1 MEYTSRNS
9 ARLVLL
15 AFALSA
21 LLAMAGD
28 SDEKK
33 DEKKEWDV
41 NHFTDQTHEVAIDTD
56 EGSWMSLDVSP
67 DGKTIAF
74 DLLGD
79 IYTLPI
85 GGGEATAIMTG
96 MAWDMQPRFSPD
108 GKSLAFT
115 SDRGGGDN
123 IWVADADGKNAHQ
136 VTKET
141 FRLLNSPAWSPDGRF
156 IVARKHF
163 SSSRSLGAGELWL
176 YHVSG
181 GQSGV
186 QLNEKP
192 NDQKDLGEPAF
203 SPDGRY
209 VYFSQD
215 TTPGR
220 VFEYSKDPNPGIY
233 SIRRLDLQ
241 KDEIENVISST
252 GGAVR
257 PTPSPNGRYLAYVR
271 RHQYQTKLFLHDL
284 ESGKNTVLYDGLD
297 RDMQET
303 WAIHGVYPTMGW
315 LPDSSG
321 LVFWAKGKLHRLDLA
336 TRQEQLIPF
345 HLKATRTVAESLRSP
360 VEVAP
365 AKFKTRMLRWAT
377 TSPAGDKVVFQAL
390 GYLYLQSL
398 PNGKPQRLT
407 NQNDRF
413 EFYPAWSR
421 DGKQLAYVTWND
433 LSEGTLNVIATDGK
447 SPAKVVSSK
456 PGIFV
461 EPCFTPDGKA
471 LVYRKSGGGGLL
483 NQLYTKETGLYFQA
497 LDGSAPKRIVEEGDS
512 PHFGAKGDRV
522 FYLAYGK
529 DDARIL
535 KSVDLNGKDPREH
548 VTSEM
553 GDELLVSPDG
563 KWLAFTEHYNAH
575 VMPFTLASKSFT
587 ISPDGGA
594 LPTAQVSRDAGQTL
608 HWGGDSSRLYW
619 SLGSKLFHR
628 DLKDAFAFVS
638 GAPAKLP
645 EPGGESIDLGF
656 EVDHDVPSG
665 TVVFEGGRI
674 VTMKGDEV
682 IENGVLVVNGNRIQA
697 IGRVGDVAI
706 PDGAYRVDA
715 KGKTL
720 IPGLVDV
727 HFHAGYGA
735 DEITPQ
741 QNWQT
746 NASLAFGVTT
756 THNPSTDT
764 TLAFATTEMTR
775 AGVLTGPRIFSTGAI
790 LYGAKAPTLTAK
802 IDSLDD
808 ALSHLRRLQDVGAF
822 SVKSYNQ
829 PRRNQRQQVIEGA
842 RQLGMMVV
850 PEGGSMFHHNM
861 SMIADGHTGI
871 EHSIPLA
878 VLYKD
883 VVQFW
888 SGTKVGYTPT
898 LGVAYGGISGENYW
912 YQHTDVW
919 SHPLLSL
926 HVPPAVLEARA
937 RRRVMAPES
946 EYNHIRVAEGCK
958 KLLDAGVSVQLGA
971 HGQREGLAAHW
982 ELWMFVQG
990 GMTPLE
996 ALRCGTLNGAHYLG
1010 LDKEVGSLEVGKL
1023 ADVAVIDQNPLEDI
1037 RNSDKVSMVMVNG
1050 RLYNAMTLDQV
1061 GNHPKPRKPY
1071 YWEGDGMAFPNGVS
1085 ESHSEGKCMEH

>member
-1 MEYTSRNS
+1 MEKRFRYRAS
-9 ARLVLL
+9 ALV
-15 AFALSA
+15 FALA
-21 LLAMAGD
+21 LLAPLTLAGE

-41 NHFTDQTHEVAIDTD
+41 NHFTDKTHEVAIDTD

-67 DGKTIAF
+67 DGKTIVF

-85 GGGEATAIMTG
+85 EGGEATSILSG
-96 MAWDMQPRFSPD
+96 MAWEMQPRFSPD

-115 SDRGGGDN
+115 SDRAGGDN
-123 IWVADADGKNAHQ
+123 IWVADRDGKNPRQ
-136 VTKET
+136 ITKET

-156 IVARKHF
+156 IAARKHF
-163 SSSRSLGAGELWL
+163 SSSRSLGAGEIWI
-176 YHVSG
+176 YHASG
-181 GQSGV
+181 GKSGV

-192 NDQKDLGEPAF
+192 NDQKDLGEPAY

-233 SIRRLDLQ
+233 SIRRIDLQ
-241 KDEIENVISST
+241 KGEIETVIGST

-257 PTPSPNGRYLAYVR
+257 PTPSPDGRYLAYVR

-284 ESGKNTVLYDGLD
+284 ESGKNTLLYENLE

-303 WAIHGVYPTMGW
+303 WAIHGVYPTMAW

-336 TRQEQLIPF
+336 TRQERMIPF
-345 HLKATRTVAESLRSP
+345 HVKTTRSIAETLRRP

-377 TSPAGDKVVFQAL
+377 ASPSGDKVVFQAL
-390 GYLYLQSL
+390 GYLYIQTL

-407 NQNDRF
+407 NQNDHF
-413 EFYPAWSR
+413 EFYPTWSR
-421 DGKQLAYVTWND
+421 DGKQLAYTTWND
-433 LSEGTLNVIATDGK
+433 ASQSTLRVIAADGK
-447 SPAKVVSSK
+447 SPSRVISTK

-471 LVYRKSGGGGLL
+471 LVYRKAGAGSLL
-483 NQLYTKETGLYFQA
+483 NPLNTKEPGLYLQA
-497 LDGSAPKRIVEEGDS
+497 LAGGEPKRIVEEGEQ
-512 PHFGAKGDRV
+512 PHFGAKDDRV
-522 FYLAYGK
+522 FFLTSGK
-529 DDARIL
+529 DDERIL
-535 KSVDLNGKDPREH
+535 NSVALDGKDPRQH

-553 GDELLVSPDG
+553 GDELRVSPDG

-575 VMPFTLASKSFT
+575 VTPFTLASKSFT
-587 ISPDGGA
+587 ISPDGGN
-594 LPTAQVSRDAGQTL
+594 LPTTRVSRDAGQAL
-608 HWGGDSSRLYW
+608 HWSGDSGRLYW
-619 SLGSKLFHR
+619 SLGTKLFHR
-628 DLKDAFAFVS
+628 DLKDAFAFVP
-638 GAPAKLP
+638 GAPEKLP
-645 EPGGESIDLGF
+645 EPGGESVELSFD
-656 EVDHDVPSG
+656 VNHDVPSG

-682 IENGVLVVNGNRIQA
+682 IENGVLVVTGNRIQA
-697 IGRVGDVAI
+697 IGRAGEVAI
-706 PDGAYRVDA
+706 PAGAYKVDA

-727 HFHAGYGA
+727 HFHASYGS
-735 DEITPQ
+735 DEIVPQ

-756 THNPSTDT
+756 SHNPSTDT
-764 TLAFATTEMTR
+764 TQAFATTELTM
-775 AGVLTGPRIFSTGAI
+775 AGQLTGPRVFSTGAI
-790 LYGAKAPTLTAK
+790 LYGAKVPTLTSK
-802 IDSLDD
+802 VESLDD

-829 PRRNQRQQVIEGA
+829 PRRNQRQQVIEAA
-842 RQLGMMVV
+842 RQLNMMVV
-850 PEGGSMFHHNM
+850 PEGGSLFHHNM

-883 VVQFW
+883 VIQFW
-888 SGTKVGYTPT
+888 SGSKVGYTPT

-912 YQHTDVW
+912 YHHSDVW
-919 SHPLLSL
+919 QHPLLSL
-926 HVPPAVLEARA
+926 HVPPSILEARA

-982 ELWMFVQG
+982 ELWMFAQG

-996 ALRCGTLNGAHYLG
+996 ALRCGTLNGARYLG
-1010 LDKEVGSLEVGKL
+1010 LDKDIGSLEVGKL
-1023 ADVAVIDQNPLEDI
+1023 ADVAVLDQNPLDDI
-1037 RNSDKVSMVMVNG
+1037 RNSDKVSLVMVNG
-1050 RLYNAMTLDQV
+1050 RLYNALTLDQI
-1061 GNHPKPRKPY
+1061 GNHPKPRQPY
-1071 YWEGDGMAFPNGVS
+1071 FWEADGMAFPNDLS
-1085 ESHSEGKCMEH
+1085 DSHSDGKCIGH